1 MKWEYLE
8 SDIDFL
14 TNKSNSLGLSVP
26 LLKLL
31 YNRGLRKDA
40 EIKNFLD
47 CSYSKF
53 RNPFDFE
60 KMDEAIE
67 KIIKIKNNKQKVF
80 IYGDYDVDG
89 ITATAFLTLIF
100 RELNID
106 VEYYTPNRMEN
117 GYGLNKDALDK
128 IKRENGKLVI
138 TVDTGI
144 NSHEEIIY
152 ARNLDIEL
160 IITDHHKLVEED
172 DEDILII
179 NPKLSQNYGF
189 KFLSGAGVAL
199 KLAQA
204 LYIHLG
210 LDLDLLYKYIDI
222 IMIGTVAD
230 VVPMIDENRII
241 IKKGLEHLKKTKIK
255 GLSYLLRYLKFDNKD
270 LTTTD
275 ISFFV
280 SPLLNALGRVGESR
294 IGVDFFVESND
305 FNIYNIIEEM
315 KKSNKKRRTLERIS
329 FNEIDEKYKDKKDF
343 NLIFEVSE
351 EWHPGI
357 IGVISSRL
365 SLKYNVP
372 VVLITIKNNLGKG
385 SCRSIEGINIF
396 DILNSMAKD
405 FIRFGGHDLAA
416 GFVVEKE
423 KITQVKK
430 AIENGI
436 NIINE
441 KSKEKILNIDFNL
454 PLDEIDDIF
463 LAELQNLA
471 PYGLNNPQPLFF
483 DNDLEFIATKK
494 FGVEDRHFKT
504 FIKKN
509 GKFYSAV
516 AFNLGDKIENNN
528 YPFQKFDIVYYPEKI
543 YYKGEEI
550 LQIKIKDFQYKDE
563 FYKIFN

>member
-8 SDIDFL
+8 SDDSFL
-14 TNKSNSLGLSVP
+14 SEKKDKLGLSVP

-31 YNRGLRKDA
+31 YNRGLRDDL
-40 EIKNFLD
+40 EIKSFLD

-53 RNPFDFE
+53 RDPYDFE
-60 KMDEAIE
+60 RMNEAIE
-67 KIIKIKNNKQKVF
+67 KIIKIKKNKEKIF

-100 RELNID
+100 KELNID

-117 GYGLNKDALDK
+117 GYGLNKDTLDK
-128 IKRENGKLVI
+128 VKKENAKLVI

-144 NSHEEIIY
+144 NSPTEVSY
-152 ARNLDIEL
+152 AKSLGIDL

-172 DEDILII
+172 EKVLTI
-179 NPKLSQNYGF
+179 NPKLSKNYNF

-204 LYIHLG
+204 LYIRLG
-210 LDLDLLYKYIDI
+210 LNIDLLNKYIDVV
-222 IMIGTVAD
+222 MIGTVAD

-255 GLSYLLRYLKFDNKD
+255 GLSYLLKYLRFDNKD

-275 ISFFV
+275 ISFFI
-280 SPLLNALGRVGESR
+280 SPLLNALGRVGDSR
-294 IGVDFFVESND
+294 KGVDFFLEDND
-305 FNIYNIIEEM
+305 FEIYNIIEEM
-315 KKSNKKRRTLERIS
+315 KKSNKKRRSLERIS
-329 FNEIDEKYKDKKDF
+329 FNEIDDKYKDKKDF
-343 NLIFEVSE
+343 NLIFEVSK

-372 VVLITIKNNLGKG
+372 VVLISIKDNLGKG

-416 GFVVEKE
+416 GFVIEKE
-423 KITQVKK
+423 KISQVKL
-430 AIENGI
+430 AIEKGI

-441 KSKEKILNIDFNL
+441 KSKEKFINIDFSL
-454 PLDEIDDIF
+454 PLDKIDDIF
-463 LAELQNLA
+463 LLELKSLA

-483 DNDLEFIATKK
+483 DSDLEFIRTKK

-516 AFNLGDKIENNN
+516 AFNLGDKIEDNN

-543 YYKGEEI
+543 YYKGKEI